1 MKKRR
6 WLILSVGAWSVLYL
20 AQLAFIENDFRSV
33 DRLPF
38 EVRSEIEMAN
48 NRIWARPASLSLLC
62 SVDGDLH
69 IVLSTRLPVSDRLF
83 VRINEYDDHVL
94 LWASGFKMQLPL
106 STTLVERGRDRMWFE
121 HLLFPEALGEPDL
134 IVTPP
139 LDPDEVAKTVL
150 WFDPV
155 PPSRVIVGGVGETI
169 VHMKGTGSASDIRE
183 LLSSCLPESGETKSL
198 ENPDLSENEGL
209 ESGLV

>member
-1 MKKRR
+1 MNKRR

-69 IVLSTRLPVSDRLF
+69 IVLSTRLPVSDRRF

-150 WFDPV
+150 WFDPD

-169 VHMKGTGSASDIRE
+169 VRMKGTGSASDIRE